1 LVKKSYK
8 CNGILSRKNMDIQ
21 NSIGFLEKVKR
32 FIEYDK
38 NDTNYTSTTKKM
50 SPLFLLEL
58 RVRVE
63 QGDGGGWR
71 WEPPKTV
78 KEGGAGAVRIA
89 TGRVSVMV
97 RGLGF

>member
-1 LVKKSYK
+1 
-8 CNGILSRKNMDIQ
+8 
-21 NSIGFLEKVKR
+21 
-32 FIEYDK
+32 
-38 NDTNYTSTTKKM
+38 M

-71 WEPPKTV
+71 REPPNKV
-78 KEGGAGAVRIA
+78 EEGGAGAVRIA

>member
-1 LVKKSYK
+1 
-8 CNGILSRKNMDIQ
+8 
-21 NSIGFLEKVKR
+21 VKR

-38 NDTNYTSTTKKM
+38 NDTDYTSMTIKM
-50 SPLFLLEL
+50 SSLFLLEL
-58 RVRVE
+58 RVRVD
-63 QGDGGGWR
+63 QGDGGGSR

-78 KEGGAGAVRIA
+78 EEGGAGAVRIA